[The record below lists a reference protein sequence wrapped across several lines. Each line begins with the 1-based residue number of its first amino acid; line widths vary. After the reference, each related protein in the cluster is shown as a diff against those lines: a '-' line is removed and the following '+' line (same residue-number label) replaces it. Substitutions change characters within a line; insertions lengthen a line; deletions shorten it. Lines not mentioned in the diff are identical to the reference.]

1 LDGKD
6 WETCMTMNETWGYK
20 SYANNWKT
28 VETLVRNLID
38 IASKGGNYLLNVGP
52 KSDGTFPQES
62 IDILK
67 GMGEWMKVNGESI
80 YGTSA
85 SPFAPVAWGRITKK
99 QNKGNTILYLHIF
112 DWPKDGKLVTP
123 GLSNKIVSI
132 NLLGSKEKIKAKPD
146 NDKVEIKLPD
156 NAPNN
161 IASVIRL
168 EVKGSVAGEK
178 TAAKNK
184 MKAGELD

>member
-1 LDGKD
+1 
-6 WETCMTMNETWGYK
+6 MNETWGYK
-20 SYANNWKT
+20 SYANNWKS

-67 GMGEWMKVNGESI
+67 GIGEWMKINGESI
-80 YGTSA
+80 YGTTA
-85 SPFAPVAWGRITKK
+85 SPFAPVSWGRVTRKE
-99 QNKGNTILYLHIF
+99 NKRNTILYLNVF
-112 DWPKDGKLVTP
+112 DWPKDRKLVTP
-123 GLSNKIVSI
+123 EFSNQLVSVS
-132 NLLGSKEKIKAKPD
+132 LLGSNEKIKAKSE
-146 NDKVEIKLPD
+146 NGAIEIKLPD
-156 NAPNN
+156 NAPNK

-168 EVKGSVAGEK
+168 EVKGSVGGQKAV
-178 TAAKNK
+178 AKDK

>member
-1 LDGKD
+1 
-6 WETCMTMNETWGYK
+6 MTMNETWGYK
-20 SYANNWKT
+20 SYANNWKS

-52 KSDGTFPQES
+52 KSDGTFPKES

-67 GMGEWMKVNGESI
+67 GMGEWMKLNGESI

-85 SPFAPVAWGRITKK
+85 SPFTPVAWGRITKK
-99 QNKGNTILYLHIF
+99 ENKGNTILYLHVF
-112 DWPKDGKLVTP
+112 DWPKDGKLITP
-123 GLSNKIVSI
+123 ALNNSLVSVS
-132 NLLGSKEKIKAKPD
+132 LLGSNEKIKVKSG
-146 NDKVEIKLPD
+146 NGVYEIKLPD
-156 NAPNN
+156 NAPNK

-168 EVKGSVAGEK
+168 ELRGAVASKK
-178 TAAKNK
+178 TAVKDK